1 MQKWKNQKVP
11 TGTIWLRHHAIFSH
25 HIMHLESRPLRYLLF
40 VRCQSFSDKI
50 YSGQKRLLSQ
60 ALLPPQKILW
70 VSGLLTEAWHGPL
83 ATDSLAT
90 DIGHWNFSSDF
101 WHLGDDVTP
110 WFYLNYQLMLKAR
123 NQTVTCTDN
132 LKSKTDPT
140 KYPRYNSRT
149 NESYI
154 ELPPEKTEPV
164 QFFRS
169 HAPQVVPD
177 ALTMR
182 ATKGTWI
189 FGIAERS
196 LPMGICHFA
205 VQMMDDQR
213 NAIFKN
219 YWRLLSWCTQ
229 NFIKL
234 AGRWSK
240 LESLKKKK
248 HKN

>member
-1 MQKWKNQKVP
+1 M
-11 TGTIWLRHHAIFSH
+11 
-25 HIMHLESRPLRYLLF
+25 
-40 VRCQSFSDKI
+40 VRNDCCHQHCFPHRKSSLSF
-50 YSGQKRLLSQ
+50 RTLNR
-60 ALLPPQKILW
+60 
-70 VSGLLTEAWHGPL
+70 
-83 ATDSLAT
+83 SLAWPFGNRQPLPQP
-90 DIGHWNFSSDF
+90 GHSYKSRHVFQNGSTGKTQLWF
-101 WHLGDDVTP
+101 WHLGDDVIR
-110 WFYLNYQLMLKAR
+110 WFYLTVIINYSLKAR
-123 NQTVTCTDN
+123 NQTTCTEN
-132 LKSKTDPT
+132 LKSKTYPT
-140 KYPRYNSRT
+140 KYPKYNSRT

-196 LPMGICHFA
+196 LPMGICQFA

-219 YWRLLSWCTQ
+219 YRRLLSWCTQ

-234 AGRWSK
+234 AGRWWK
-240 LESLKKKK
+240 LESFQKKKTK
-248 HKN
+248 IKLRLLLHPRNLT

>member
-1 MQKWKNQKVP
+1 M
-11 TGTIWLRHHAIFSH
+11 ILAI
-25 HIMHLESRPLRYLLF
+25 
-40 VRCQSFSDKI
+40 
-50 YSGQKRLLSQ
+50 
-60 ALLPPQKILW
+60 
-70 VSGLLTEAWHGPL
+70 
-83 ATDSLAT
+83 
-90 DIGHWNFSSDF
+90 
-101 WHLGDDVTP
+101 
-110 WFYLNYQLMLKAR
+110 LKAR
-123 NQTVTCTDN
+123 NQTTCTEN
-132 LKSKTDPT
+132 LKSKTYPT
-140 KYPRYNSRT
+140 KYPRYNPRT

-219 YWRLLSWCTQ
+219 YRRLLS
-229 NFIKL
+229 
-234 AGRWSK
+234 
-240 LESLKKKK
+240 
-248 HKN
+248 